1 MTRPIPV
8 QAERKRPSKSCT
20 TCRAAKAKCTGL
32 SEEYLHA
39 VDDPLQLA
47 HWPLPLPTCD
57 RCSRSG
63 ALCNFQPSRRKGRPR
78 RLPKNKDDS
87 SAATAFDDDE
97 AHEQSSRTRTRTRRH
112 LEQQQQQPVASG
124 SGSGSSS
131 GGRSPSTTHTS
142 LPTPDAQ
149 PYPSSSSAV
158 TAAAPCDF
166 FLPAV
171 ADAGPSSSS
180 SFLPLSVPSA
190 PPPPPPPPP
199 PHAPTHAFPSI
210 VDLAA
215 RYIESASVWCPFLPH
230 SMPVLHAYLSSA
242 PATLP
247 HALACLL
254 DPHLPAPSFDPSSS
268 SSSSTLALA
277 ASPRPAPLASIQTAL
292 VLSLHSFAFKD
303 RARSID
309 LLQWAC
315 RELRALGWAGDA
327 TPPGAGGHERDL
339 LVRAGWYAWGIE
351 IHMGFIC
358 GVRASILCDVPPP
371 AVLDPFTLQRHVLA
385 VAQDA
390 TDYSYLWS
398 LDIPSR
404 DAYIASIVTRA
415 TSLHAYALTS
425 LANPSLSAP
434 AQRSPL
440 FSAALISQ
448 TATVLVLSSLSP
460 LSPLIA
466 PLLPCSLD
474 TTSPPPPPGT
484 HVRARIT
491 SAARAITDVVRAHAT
506 TTGAPFPPSIDAEGH
521 AHPAERVH
529 SPFFGCCLV
538 VAARGALLAAEDV
551 LLARAHAAS
560 LSEDEAHRLGELG
573 DDLDLCERELRRQAG
588 HWPASETLAT
598 EVGLLRRTA
607 GAV

>member
-8 QAERKRPSKSCT
+8 QAQRKRPSKSCIA
-20 TCRAAKAKCTGL
+20 CRTAKAKCTGL
-32 SEEYLHA
+32 TEAYLHA
-39 VDDPLQLA
+39 VDDPQQLA
-47 HWPLPLPTCD
+47 EWPKPWPTCD

-63 ALCNFQPSRRKGRPR
+63 AACTFLPSRRKGRPR
-78 RLPKNKDDS
+78 RLPKDDN
-87 SAATAFDDDE
+87 DGDE
-97 AHEQSSRTRTRTRRH
+97 VSHHHDHDRRR
-112 LEQQQQQPVASG
+112 EQPVASG

-131 GGRSPSTTHTS
+131 SGDRSPSTTHTS
-142 LPTPDAQ
+142 LPTPDALPPQ
-149 PYPSSSSAV
+149 PSSSSTTTTTTTTTAPACDFLLPAAATAV
-158 TAAAPCDF
+158 TD
-166 FLPAV
+166 V
-171 ADAGPSSSS
+171 T
-180 SFLPLSVPSA
+180 LPLPSA
-190 PPPPPPPPP
+190 PPP
-199 PHAPTHAFPSI
+199 AHAFPSI
-210 VDLAA
+210 VDIAA
-215 RYIESASVWCPFLPH
+215 RYIETASVWCPFLPH
-230 SMPVLHAYLSSA
+230 SMPVLHAYLSRA
-242 PATLP
+242 PSSLP
-247 HALACLL
+247 HALASLL
-254 DPHLPAPSFDPSSS
+254 DPRLAPPPFDPG
-268 SSSSTLALA
+268 ALA
-277 ASPRPAPLASIQTAL
+277 CPAPLASIQTAL
-292 VLSLHSFAFKD
+292 VLSLHAFAFKD

-315 RELRALGWAGDA
+315 RELRIAGWHGDA
-327 TPPGAGGHERDL
+327 TPPEAGGHERDL

-390 TDYSYLWS
+390 TDYSGLWS

-425 LANPSLSAP
+425 LANPALSAP

-484 HVRARIT
+484 HVRNRIT
-491 SAARAITDVVRAHAT
+491 HAARAITDVVRAHARS
-506 TTGAPFPPSIDAEGH
+506 TGAPFPPTVDADGH
-521 AHPAERVH
+521 EHPSERVH

-551 LLARAHAAS
+551 VLARAHAAS
-560 LSEDEAHRLGELG
+560 LSDAEAAELACLGA
-573 DDLDLCERELRRQAG
+573 DLDLCESELRRQAG

-607 GAV
+607 GVV